1 MNERFE
7 KRALPSGNSMS
18 DISQCHSS
26 GAAATKQI
34 QFQYFP
40 LIQIAMLS
48 VSFPLHIAQGLRAC
62 WGWRFMY
69 LYCIV
74 LLLEYRKDRSENH
87 VPRRL
92 YLCVWL
98 IGVQWSRVC
107 YHCLNKRRFFP
118 PSNSNTRVT
127 PSMATHSVRHTGT
140 FFFSSHA
147 FLSKTTQFCGNS
159 KWEQT
164 HNVLLM
170 SIARNM
176 IYRYLLLHHMHGS
189 VQPWPPVS
197 VSVNIVL
204 PKICGKRTSPVLA
217 GCVRWNGW
225 NSVPLSN
232 DTRRK
237 LFKYANT
244 IWTEIVGSYFMT
256 RVQGLVSK
264 DDIQRQ

>member
-7 KRALPSGNSMS
+7 KRTLSSGNSMS

-118 PSNSNTRVT
+118 LEQHCKGYPIYGNALGSTYRK
-127 PSMATHSVRHTGT
+127 
-140 FFFSSHA
+140 FFFSY
-147 FLSKTTQFCGNS
+147 
-159 KWEQT
+159 
-164 HNVLLM
+164 
-170 SIARNM
+170 I
-176 IYRYLLLHHMHGS
+176 S
-189 VQPWPPVS
+189 VQD
-197 VSVNIVL
+197 
-204 PKICGKRTSPVLA
+204 
-217 GCVRWNGW
+217 
-225 NSVPLSN
+225 NSVLW
-232 DTRRK
+232 K
-237 LFKYANT
+237 F
-244 IWTEIVGSYFMT
+244 
-256 RVQGLVSK
+256 
-264 DDIQRQ
+264 